1 MPKLVSVIQAP
12 ILSRFAAAF
21 GEASRVSSVVSAPS
35 SGRSSCA
42 ALGQTFNRTT
52 RRNRCLLQGCGCS
65 EVSAIRA
72 RILGSISLQG
82 AQLAGIILD
91 LCARFL
97 KRGTATA
104 AAKCSAAVLK
114 GQEGEARLADLI
126 GP

>member
-52 RRNRCLLQGCGCS
+52 RRNRCLLQADAAYFDQLVD
-65 EVSAIRA
+65 VS
-72 RILGSISLQG
+72 L
-82 AQLAGIILD
+82 
-91 LCARFL
+91 F
-97 KRGTATA
+97 
-104 AAKCSAAVLK
+104 
-114 GQEGEARLADLI
+114 
-126 GP
+126 